1 MHSPVVAVPPAAEAI
16 RVMKFGGTS
25 LGTTPERLRAV
36 AERIAGT
43 HRAGRPVVAVVSARG
58 STADV
63 LEADVRAVSAAP
75 PAREVDQLL
84 ATGPGAS
91 AALLA
96 IALTGMGVPAAALT
110 GAQAG
115 VAASGPHGDGRLTA
129 VDGTRLRELL
139 RRRTVA
145 VVAGGQAAD
154 AAGDVVTFG
163 RGGSDTTAVAL
174 AAALG
179 VTTCEV
185 LTDVA
190 GVHTA
195 DPRITPEA
203 RLLPVISSGLMA
215 EMAYS
220 GASVLHPQA
229 VEIAAGAGV
238 RIHVRSA
245 FSDQPGTTV
254 VPEETGENM
263 WESAQSATAIAHDTE
278 VARVVIRPGGLSHR
292 GLELFAA
299 LAEVSVPVDLV
310 SRVGDGDI
318 GHGWD
323 FTVARRHVAALREVL
338 GRLACPAEIHDP
350 VAKISLIGTGLLSR
364 PLTTGRMLAALGQ
377 SGIDAYS
384 VSTSQIRTAFT
395 VSKVHCARA
404 VELLHREFRL
414 DQPVPAL
421 GHPVAV

>member
-1 MHSPVVAVPPAAEAI
+1 M
-16 RVMKFGGTS
+16 
-25 LGTTPERLRAV
+25 
-36 AERIAGT
+36 
-43 HRAGRPVVAVVSARG
+43 
-58 STADV
+58 
-63 LEADVRAVSAAP
+63 
-75 PAREVDQLL
+75 
-84 ATGPGAS
+84 
-91 AALLA
+91 
-96 IALTGMGVPAAALT
+96 
-110 GAQAG
+110 
-115 VAASGPHGDGRLTA
+115 
-129 VDGTRLRELL
+129 DGTRLRELL

-145 VVAGGQAAD
+145 VVAGGQAGD

-163 RGGSDTTAVAL
+163 KGGSDTTAVAL
-174 AAALG
+174 AATLG
-179 VTTCEV
+179 AAACEV
-185 LTDVA
+185 HTDVA

-203 RLLPVISSGLMA
+203 RLLPVIGSGLMA

-220 GASVLHPQA
+220 GAAVLHPQA
-229 VEIAAGAGV
+229 VGIAARAGV

-245 FSDQPGTTV
+245 FSDRPGTTV
-254 VPEETGENM
+254 IPEETGEDM
-263 WESAQSATAIAHDTE
+263 LESAQSVTAIAHDTE
-278 VARVVIRPGGLSHR
+278 VARVVIRPGSLSHR

-299 LAEVSVPVDLV
+299 LAEISVPVDLV

-323 FTVARRHVAALREVL
+323 FTVARRHVPVLREVL
-338 GRLACPAEIHDP
+338 GRLACPADVHDP

-364 PLTTGRMLAALGQ
+364 PFTTGRMLAALGQ
-377 SGIDAYS
+377 AGIDAYS

-414 DQPVPAL
+414 DEPVPAL